1 MISLEQLQKLRE
13 LVQGAI
19 ESVRVLEQEKDL
31 LQEKLQQYKEERDG
45 LLLEKKTWEKVQ
57 QLVGSE
63 VSELLAK
70 LQNLDMPSNR
80 TEQDLA
86 IDIPGK
92 MEAPLFPEQAPQ
104 TSLEVSL
111 DRNENLLAL
120 EEDFSILSKAEP
132 AKEDDEQDI
141 F

>member
-19 ESVRVLEQEKDL
+19 ESVRVLEQEKSL
-31 LQEKLQQYKEERDG
+31 LQEKLRQYKEELDG
-45 LLLEKKTWEKVQ
+45 LLLEKKAWEKVQ

-70 LQNLDMPSNR
+70 LQSLDLPSSR
-80 TEQDLA
+80 AEQDLN
-86 IDIPGK
+86 IPGK
-92 MEAPLFPEQAPQ
+92 MDTPLFPKPEQSSH
-104 TSLEVSL
+104 SLDVSL
-111 DRNENLLAL
+111 DQSENLLAL
-120 EEDFSILSKAEP
+120 EEDLSMLSRPEP
-132 AKEDDEQDI
+132 DNHESDI

>member
-19 ESVRVLEQEKDL
+19 ESVRVLEQEKNL
-31 LQEKLQQYKEERDG
+31 LQEKLRQYKEELDG
-45 LLLEKKTWEKVQ
+45 LLLEKKAWEKVQ

-70 LQNLDMPSNR
+70 LQSLDMPSNR
-80 TEQDLA
+80 LEQDIA
-86 IDIPGK
+86 IDI
-92 MEAPLFPEQAPQ
+92 PEQAPQ
-104 TSLEVSL
+104 SSLEVSL
-111 DRNENLLAL
+111 DRSENLLAL
-120 EEDFSILSKAEP
+120 EEDLSMLSKAEP
-132 AKEDDEQDI
+132 TKANNEQDI

>member
-19 ESVRVLEQEKDL
+19 ESVRVLEQEKNL
-31 LQEKLQQYKEERDG
+31 LQEKLRQYKEELDD
-45 LLLEKKTWEKVQ
+45 LLLEKKAWEKVQ

-70 LQNLDMPSNR
+70 LQSLDMPSNR
-80 TEQDLA
+80 LEQDIA
-86 IDIPGK
+86 INI
-92 MEAPLFPEQAPQ
+92 PEQAPQ
-104 TSLEVSL
+104 SSLEVSL
-111 DRNENLLAL
+111 DRSENLLAMD
-120 EEDFSILSKAEP
+120 EDLSMLNKAEP
-132 AKEDDEQDI
+132 TKVNNEQDI

>member
-31 LQEKLQQYKEERDG
+31 LQEKLQQYKEERDA

-70 LQNLDMPSNR
+70 LQSLDMPINR
-80 TEQDLA
+80 IEQDTT
-86 IDIPGK
+86 IDI
-92 MEAPLFPEQAPQ
+92 PEQAPQ
-104 TSLEVSL
+104 SSLEVSL
-111 DRNENLLAL
+111 DRSENLLAL
-120 EEDFSILSKAEP
+120 EEDLSMLSKAESGSQNNN
-132 AKEDDEQDI
+132 EQDI